1 MEWNATDGENFT
13 NLDNNEPE
21 QEQLDLPV
29 HSSVSSPCIQSI
41 SIMPEGSG
49 RSAYRRPTAACFL
62 SVNHSSATV
71 TRIAMNARRIDPAAS
86 QWTVLSSITHHPL
99 ADIPRLARFRSPL
112 SSIPVRAHPP
122 NCSLGGWLLT
132 KSYTQK
138 SPVSFDGR
146 GARREPQQRK
156 VSRTLQTGNV
166 ESRQKS
172 CDTHAGLQSENGW
185 ARRASR
191 PGDREETHVEVAE
204 LSRAHGDGRR
214 CRGRDG
220 IVGEDW
226 GRGSRK
232 SPDPPRESWSWWL
245 EGTRGWLS
253 RP

>member
-29 HSSVSSPCIQSI
+29 HSSVSSPSIQSI

-132 KSYTQK
+132 KSYTQESLRSVLRTAGRNENHNKERSHEHCRRVMLSRDK
-138 SPVSFDGR
+138 SPVIPTRDCSQKTAGR
-146 GARREPQQRK
+146 GGPQGQGIARKLTWKLP
-156 VSRTLQTGNV
+156 N
-166 ESRQKS
+166 
-172 CDTHAGLQSENGW
+172 
-185 ARRASR
+185 
-191 PGDREETHVEVAE
+191 
-204 LSRAHGDGRR
+204 
-214 CRGRDG
+214 
-220 IVGEDW
+220 
-226 GRGSRK
+226 
-232 SPDPPRESWSWWL
+232 
-245 EGTRGWLS
+245 
-253 RP
+253 